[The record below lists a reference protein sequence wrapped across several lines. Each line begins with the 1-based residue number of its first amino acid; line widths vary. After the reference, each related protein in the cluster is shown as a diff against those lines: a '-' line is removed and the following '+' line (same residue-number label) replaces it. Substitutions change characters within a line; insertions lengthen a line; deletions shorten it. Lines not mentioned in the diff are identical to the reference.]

1 MNPFSLLLDRGAIC
15 LDWPATLGL
24 DLPPLTLVFE
34 DEGDDLDDED
44 RAALYAAIDRS
55 IEQLERGESVPAEE
69 VLRKLELRS
78 GSRRARRRA
87 RPDPGAVEARFG
99 PTLLALPG
107 GETIHVY
114 EGRFVLLDP
123 EEDVAYMEPR
133 PMVLCDES
141 DTLTAEA
148 LAEVSVMVLR
158 AFSAPGGGAS

>member
-1 MNPFSLLLDRGAIC
+1 MNPFSLHLDRGAIR
-15 LDWPATLGL
+15 LEWPATLAL
-24 DLPPLTLVFE
+24 DLPPLTLVFA

-44 RAALYAAIDRS
+44 RAALHAAIDRS

-69 VLRKLELRS
+69 VLRKLELWS
-78 GSRRARRRA
+78 GFRRDRRRPL
-87 RPDPGAVEARFG
+87 PDPAAVEARFG
-99 PTLLALPG
+99 PTLLALAG

-114 EGRFVLLDP
+114 EGRSALLEP
-123 EEDVAYMEPR
+123 EEDVADMEPR

-158 AFSAPGGGAS
+158 TFSMAGGH